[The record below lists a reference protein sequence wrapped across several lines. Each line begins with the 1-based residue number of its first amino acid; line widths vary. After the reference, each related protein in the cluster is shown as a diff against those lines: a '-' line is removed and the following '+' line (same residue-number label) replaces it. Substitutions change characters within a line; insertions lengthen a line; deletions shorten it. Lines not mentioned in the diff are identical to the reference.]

1 MFIRR
6 VGAIHTFIK
15 HVNRDYASWD
25 TKAKPWFRGE
35 PETDVTPLLPKLY
48 RKKPDGSSYDENFLV
63 QEFRR
68 MAPSI
73 SYGLA
78 PVREQTDT
86 WLFLMQHVGLPT
98 RLLDWTEGALIALFF
113 ALKEKKPV
121 VWMLNPMVLNSLS
134 IGKEVSET
142 IFPLTWFTPS
152 DGTINIGSA
161 NIRAA
166 WERGETP
173 LEHPVAIKPTYIH
186 PRMNAQKSCFTVHG
200 SKGKPIPDLIPSTM
214 FKKFVI
220 MPSRKE
226 MMQRELAILGIT
238 HSNLFPDLDELAHEI
253 READ

>member
-6 VGAIHTFIK
+6 IGTIHTFIK
-15 HVNRDYASWD
+15 HVNRDYDSWD

-35 PETDVTPLLPKLY
+35 PETDVTPILPKLY
-48 RKKPDGSSYDENFLV
+48 RKKSDGSSYDENYLV

-98 RLLDWTEGALIALFF
+98 RLLDWTEGALIALYF
-113 ALKEKKPV
+113 ALKEEKPV
-121 VWMLNPMVLNSLS
+121 VWMLNPVELNRLFV
-134 IGKEVSET
+134 GKGVPDK
-142 IFPLTWFTPS
+142 IFPLTWITPS
-152 DGTINIGSA
+152 DGSINIGSA

-166 WERGETP
+166 WEKGKTP
-173 LEHPVAIKPTYIH
+173 LELPVAIKPTYIH

-200 SKGKPIPDLIPSTM
+200 SKDKPIPDLVPSTIL
-214 FKKFVI
+214 KKYVI
-220 MPSRKE
+220 MPSR
-226 MMQRELAILGIT
+226 REKMLRDLAMLGIT
-238 HSNLFPDLDELAHEI
+238 YSNLFPDLDALAHELE
-253 READ
+253 EAG